1 MRPPRPESK
10 NPIFINLYQHDWST
24 KRHGA
29 YYAVSDVVSPPTYGI
44 KLGELTDVNCHF
56 TRIRPSSSGS
66 SGITMETI
74 REVTTYCMTIFVFV
88 VVKDFTPFKRYTADF
103 NPRVHTTPLFLKS

>member
-10 NPIFINLYQHDWST
+10 KPIFINLYWHDWST

-29 YYAVSDVVSPPTYGI
+29 YYAVSDVVSPPTHGI
-44 KLGELTDVNCHF
+44 KHIELTDVNCHF
-56 TRIRPSSSGS
+56 TGIRPSSSGS
-66 SGITMETI
+66 SGITVETI

-88 VVKDFTPFKRYTADF
+88 VVEDFTPFTQFTADF
-103 NPRVHTTPLFLKS
+103 HSRVHTIPLFLKS